1 MVCPH
6 CGADAPAPAGRCS
19 SCNAVVIDS
28 SLPTLLSGS
37 LTDTVAT
44 GAHPA
49 LAGPTTPGSV
59 GDGSAETVLS
69 ADPELT
75 RLGTD
80 AGTASAPASIAA
92 GDLQPGTSFGPR
104 YHILRILGAGG
115 MGVVYHAWDEELG
128 VAVALKVI
136 RHEVMSDPASARDVE
151 RRFKR
156 ELLLARQVTHK
167 NVVRIHDLGEVE
179 GVKYITMPFIEGDS
193 LSSVIAAKGKLTVGE
208 MLPIARDIAAGLVA
222 AHDAGVVHRDL
233 KPENVMIERDG
244 PAVIMD
250 FGISRSAVSEP
261 EPGAAPQHPPRGS
274 TAINAALSDGLTMAG
289 AVVGTVGYMSPEQ
302 ARAEPVDH
310 RCDIYSFG
318 LIVRDLL
325 LGLRRNAGME
335 AVAELMERMKQA
347 PPPARSV
354 DPHIPETVDRIIS
367 RCVHPDPAAR
377 YQTTRELLADLTGID
392 DQGNL
397 IPEPRRFTRK
407 HALAGVV
414 ALLMVAGGTWWIAK
428 PPPPVVQPPTM
439 SVLISDFEN
448 RAGDAAFAGAL
459 EQTLGIALE
468 RASFISVYPRPQ
480 AEQIAATQL
489 KRDGISA
496 ATARLIS
503 RREGIRVIITG
514 QVEPYRGGYR
524 VTASAIDP
532 LLEDEAAKPLTSAS
546 ATAASKGE
554 VLQAVGVL
562 AASLRADLGDTA
574 SGDEGLP
581 PAETF
586 TAGSIDAMRAYA
598 RGQELFNAGKYQEA
612 LASLQE
618 ATRHDPKLGR
628 AYAAMGA
635 IYVNLKQ
642 TDKAK
647 ASFEEALKLLER
659 MSEREKY
666 RTRATYYIGVA
677 GNYPKAIEN
686 YEALIKEYP
695 ADNGAY
701 GNLALAYLRTG
712 DVARARDVAKRGL
725 DIYPRNLRERTNYAA
740 YALYAADFGSAA
752 QEAETVLAEN
762 ASYEFAYLPLAL
774 SRIGEGNLAAAEAAY
789 NKLAAVSETGRSL
802 SALGLGD
809 LRLFQ
814 GLADRAR
821 EYLQAGL
828 ALDEKLESRGEL
840 GSKLVAI
847 AEAELAQKRPARAV
861 AAAKRALATSS
872 LVHVVVPAARVLL
885 AAGQD
890 AAVRAVAGDLENRL
904 QSESTAYAGALRG
917 ELALRHRN
925 FQEAIDQLTGA
936 AKRQDVWLV
945 RYLLG
950 MAYFEAGNHATEALE
965 EWERCYRRR
974 GEAVDLFF
982 ADSPTSRYLPPVFY
996 WLGRAREEVGARA
1009 SAISAYQ
1016 EYVNATGG
1024 AANDPLVV
1032 DARRRLLALRPGP

>member
-6 CGADAPAPAGRCS
+6 CGADAPAPGGRCS
-19 SCNAVVIDS
+19 SCNAVVTDS
-28 SLPTLLSGS
+28 SPPTVLSGS
-37 LTDTVAT
+37 LTDTDVT

-49 LAGPTTPGSV
+49 VAMTTL
-59 GDGSAETVLS
+59 GSAGEGGGETVLS

-80 AGTASAPASIAA
+80 SATASPPASVAA
-92 GDLQPGTSFGPR
+92 GALQPGTSFGPR
-104 YHILRILGAGG
+104 YHILRVLGAGG

-136 RHEVMSDPASARDVE
+136 RHEVMSDPVSARDVE

-193 LSSVIAAKGKLTVGE
+193 LSSVIAAKGKLKIGE

-233 KPENVMIERDG
+233 KPENVMIESDG

-261 EPGAAPQHPPRGS
+261 EPGGVPQHPPPRGS
-274 TAINAALSDGLTMAG
+274 TAINAALTDGLTMAG

-310 RCDIYSFG
+310 RSDIYSFG

-335 AVAELMERMKQA
+335 AVAELMERMKMA
-347 PPPARSV
+347 PPSARSV
-354 DPHIPETVDRIIS
+354 EPEIPETVDRIIS
-367 RCVHPDPAAR
+367 RCLHPDPAAR
-377 YQTTRELLADLTGID
+377 YQTTRELLADLTAID
-392 DQGNL
+392 DEGNL
-397 IPEPRRFTRK
+397 IPVPRRFTRK

-414 ALLMVAGGTWWIAK
+414 ALLLVAGGTWWIAK

-489 KRDGISA
+489 KLNGISV

-524 VTASAIDP
+524 VTATAIDP
-532 LLEDEAAKPLTSAS
+532 SLEGEAAKPLTSAS

-554 VLQAVGVL
+554 VLQAVGAL

-574 SGDEGLP
+574 SEDEGLP

-712 DVARARDVAKRGL
+712 KVARARDIAKRGL
-725 DIYPRNLRERTNYAA
+725 EIHPRNLRERTNYAA
-740 YALYAADFGSAA
+740 YALYAADFATAA
-752 QEAETVLAEN
+752 HEAEAVLAEN
-762 ASYEFAYLPLAL
+762 ANYEFAYLPLAL

-789 NKLAAVSETGRSL
+789 TKLAAVSETGRSL
-802 SALGLGD
+802 AVLGLGD
-809 LRLFQ
+809 LGLFQ
-814 GLADRAR
+814 GLAERAR
-821 EYLQAGL
+821 EGLQAGL

-840 GSKLVAI
+840 ASKLVAI

-872 LVHVVVPAARVLL
+872 LVHVAVPAARVLL

-890 AAVRAVAGDLENRL
+890 AAVRAVAADLENRL

-917 ELALRHRN
+917 ELALRQRN

-965 EWERCYRRR
+965 EWERCYQRR
-974 GEAVDLFF
+974 GEAIDLFF

-996 WLGRAREEVGARA
+996 WLGRAREQVGAHGPA
-1009 SAISAYQ
+1009 AEAYR
-1016 EYVNATGG
+1016 EYAKIRSG
-1024 AANDPLVV
+1024 ALRDPLL
-1032 DARRRLLALRPGP
+1032 ANAQQRLTGLK